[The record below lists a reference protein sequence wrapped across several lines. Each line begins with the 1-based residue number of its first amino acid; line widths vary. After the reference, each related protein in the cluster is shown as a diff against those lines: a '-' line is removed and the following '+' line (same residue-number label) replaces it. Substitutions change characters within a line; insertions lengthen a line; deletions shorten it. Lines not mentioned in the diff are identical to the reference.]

1 MQIVKESDAEGF
13 LFSILL
19 HVAREDIYN
28 LIGVENVNFDDVIVI
43 TGHRRQGE
51 SRQFEFDSIIAWQ
64 EEMVQHRNQCEIKTD
79 TKRKPDWSGG
89 FSKHQ
94 MQEAARKIEDDIVS
108 KVRCVKSLY
117 VRFEVDSG
125 GNSWVARLDLY
136 DTNGEFIKQL
146 DIYNVPK

>member
-1 MQIVKESDAEGF
+1 
-13 LFSILL
+13 
-19 HVAREDIYN
+19 
-28 LIGVENVNFDDVIVI
+28 
-43 TGHRRQGE
+43 
-51 SRQFEFDSIIAWQ
+51 
-64 EEMVQHRNQCEIKTD
+64 
-79 TKRKPDWSGG
+79 
-89 FSKHQ
+89 

-117 VRFEVDSG
+117 VRFEVDSE

>member
-51 SRQFEFDSIIAWQ
+51 SRQFEF
-64 EEMVQHRNQCEIKTD
+64 
-79 TKRKPDWSGG
+79 
-89 FSKHQ
+89 F
-94 MQEAARKIEDDIVS
+94 
-108 KVRCVKSLY
+108 
-117 VRFEVDSG
+117 
-125 GNSWVARLDLY
+125 
-136 DTNGEFIKQL
+136 
-146 DIYNVPK
+146 